1 MLKKCFITISIIAI
15 LAAIM
20 SLSLNKEESMPV
32 ETEEEALRLSKE
44 ILGDVGTIEFA
55 YKVINTDEYWV
66 VFSNYD
72 YGNSEYYEK
81 NYVGDDIFNEKSL
94 RISHIVIRKSD
105 GKVTLKES
113 EYIDERLILYDP
125 NGQNDSNNLKK
136 SNQK

>member
-1 MLKKCFITISIIAI
+1 MLKKCFIIISIIAI
-15 LAAIM
+15 LATIM
-20 SLSLNKEESMPV
+20 SLSQNIEESTPV
-32 ETEEEALRLSKE
+32 GTEEEALRLSKE
-44 ILGDVGTIEFA
+44 ILGDEGIIEFA

-72 YGNSEYYEK
+72 YGNREYYEK

-94 RISHIVIRKSD
+94 RISHIVIRKKD

-136 SNQK
+136 

>member
-1 MLKKCFITISIIAI
+1 MLKKCFIIISIIAI
-15 LAAIM
+15 LATIM
-20 SLSLNKEESMPV
+20 SLSQNIEESTPV

-44 ILGDVGTIEFA
+44 ILGDEGIIEFA

-72 YGNSEYYEK
+72 YGNREYYEK

-94 RISHIVIRKSD
+94 RISHIVIRKKD

-136 SNQK
+136 